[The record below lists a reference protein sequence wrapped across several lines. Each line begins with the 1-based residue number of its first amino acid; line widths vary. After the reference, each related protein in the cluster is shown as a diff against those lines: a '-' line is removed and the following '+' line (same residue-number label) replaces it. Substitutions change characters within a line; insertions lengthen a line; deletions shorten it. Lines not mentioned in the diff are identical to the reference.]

1 MTPEEARRSFPGLAN
16 KVFLDAAAISLTPVQ
31 ARRAIKDFLDLAV
44 DADAEDA
51 SQLHIAMDLLRQGP
65 IIEASRLLNVPA
77 ENLALIES
85 TSHGLNIAAEALPLR
100 PGDNVL
106 VADTEFLQVAI
117 PWATKRAS
125 HGVTIKPVSSR
136 DEGVLTPDVFEAAV
150 DKRTRAVCVSSVQWC
165 SGYRI
170 DIGAI
175 GQMCRDRGIWLIV
188 DAIQEMGALEM
199 DLSALQADFV
209 IAGGH
214 KWLNA
219 PFGCG
224 IMFVGDRALAELQ
237 PATFGYLALEPPSQG
252 WGEYFRTPEISPYR
266 DFDFPASAK
275 RFEVAGT
282 SNYPGQAG
290 LGASLALLNEIGIA
304 NAEGHIQS
312 LTALLQEELAGLGAH
327 LVSKPEAEHRSGITT
342 FRMGQDPADDRRV
355 LNRLLAERFLI
366 SIRYT
371 SGVGGLRVST
381 HYYNTED
388 DVLRFCEA
396 LRRHR

>member
-1 MTPEEARRSFPGLAN
+1 MTPEEARSSFPGLAN

-31 ARRAIKDFLDLAV
+31 ARRAIQDFLDLAV

-65 IIEASRLLNVPA
+65 ITQASRLLKAPA

-100 PGDNVL
+100 TGDNVL

-125 HGVTIKPVSSR
+125 PGVTIKPVISH
-136 DEGVLTPDVFEAAV
+136 DDGVLTPDDFEAAV
-150 DKRTRAVCVSSVQWC
+150 DTRTRAVCVSSVQWC
-165 SGYRI
+165 SGYRV
-170 DIGAI
+170 DVGAI
-175 GQMCRDRGIWLIV
+175 AEMCRDRDIWMIV
-188 DAIQEMGALEM
+188 DAIQEMGALDM

-237 PATFGYLALEPPSQG
+237 PASFGYLALEPPSRG
-252 WGEYFRTPEISPYR
+252 WGEYFRTPDITPYR
-266 DFDFPASAK
+266 DFDFPGSAK

-304 NAEGHIQS
+304 DVERHIQG
-312 LTALLQEELAGLGAH
+312 LTALLHDELDRLGAR
-327 LVSKPEAEHRSGITT
+327 LISKREAENRSGITT
-342 FRMGQDPADDRRV
+342 FRMGEDPADDLLV
-355 LNRLLAERFLI
+355 LNRMLTERILI

-388 DVLRFCEA
+388 DVFRLCEA